1 MKPISILVSLV
12 IPTLLVA
19 VACGSS
25 SGTSFVN
32 GGGGSGGTGNGSS
45 GSSNS
50 GGSSNGS
57 GAGSGGLSING
68 PGDGGAA
75 GATETC
81 GGTKLAAAPIAVN
94 VLLVVDKSSSMT
106 DTPDGFGSA
115 KWPAMQTALAAAV
128 DATKGSVA
136 FGLDFFPNSADPS
149 VACGLPTTG
158 DPVVGVSASAANT
171 AAIKQALTDNA
182 PAGATP
188 TAAALTRAL
197 DYFSTGAGAKLTG
210 ANYVLL
216 ATDGGPNCDA
226 ALTCTAATCTK
237 NMDRPKCVG
246 TPSFCATNYCDAS
259 LDPDGPS
266 SCLDEDATVAAVQAL
281 AKAKIKTFVVGIPG
295 SDAYKTTLNALAT
308 AGGVVNPNAPPSYFA
323 VSMTG
328 GTQALSDVL
337 TSITTG
343 LITTCTLKLSDNPP
357 DYDQINVVIDGTT
370 IAEGSADGWALD
382 TSTIPP
388 SVILKGATCQKVE
401 TTGVQQVDITFGCP
415 TVHVK

>member
-1 MKPISILVSLV
+1 MKPISILGSLV

-19 VACGSS
+19 IACGSS

-32 GGGGSGGTGNGSS
+32 GGGSAGLANA
-45 GSSNS
+45 
-50 GGSSNGS
+50 GGSSAAS
-57 GAGSGGLSING
+57 GGVSSSSAGSGGLSING

-94 VLLVVDKSSSMT
+94 VLLVVDKSLSMG
-106 DTPDGFGSA
+106 DIPPGFGSA

-128 DATKGSVA
+128 DATKGTVA
-136 FGLDFFPNSADPS
+136 FGLDFFPNSADPK
-149 VACGLPTTG
+149 VACGLPATG
-158 DPVVGVSASAANT
+158 DPVVGVSATAANAT
-171 AAIKQALTDNA
+171 AIKQALTNNA

-210 ANYVLL
+210 ENYVLL

-226 ALTCTAATCTK
+226 ALTCTAATCTT
-237 NMDRPKCVG
+237 NMDGTCMG
-246 TPSFCATNYCDAS
+246 TPSFCATNFCDAS

-266 SCLDEDATVAAVQAL
+266 KCLYDGATVAAVQAL

-323 VSMTG
+323 VSATG
-328 GTQALSDVL
+328 GAKALSDVL

-343 LITTCTLKLSDNPP
+343 LITTCTLKLSENPP
-357 DYDQINVVIDGTT
+357 DYDQINVVLDGTT

-382 TSTIPP
+382 TSATPP
-388 SVILKGATCQKVE
+388 SVILKGATCKKVE